1 MMSLMDRR
9 KFLKIAGIAGVTV
22 SGIVDIPLLIGADK
36 KSSSAIDLAVVQHGD
51 PATLVQKAID
61 MLGGISRFVKKGNV
75 VVVKP
80 NIGWDRVPEQAATTN
95 PEVVAEIVRL
105 CKKAGA
111 SKVKI
116 FDRTCNQ
123 AKRCYARSQIEQIA
137 SQAGAD
143 VSHIYN
149 QKFQNVSI
157 PKGKELK
164 SWEFYRD
171 ALKADVFI
179 NVPIAKH
186 HSLSRVTLGLKNM
199 MGVIGGNRGKIHNHF
214 DVKIVDLNTVI
225 QPQITILDAVRV
237 LMDNGPQGGNLNDV
251 KEMNTIIAGVDPVAV
266 DAFGATLFGLKPED
280 LGFLREAQSRG
291 LGKFDLSTLKI
302 EKVNL
307 KS

>member
-1 MMSLMDRR
+1 MDRR
-9 KFLKIAGIAGVTV
+9 KFLKMAGIAGVAM
-22 SGIVDIPLLIGADK
+22 SGMLDFPLLKAAN
-36 KSSSAIDLAVVQHGD
+36 KSSSPTIDLAVVQNAD
-51 PATLVQKAID
+51 PVTLVRKAIE
-61 MLGGISRFVKKGNV
+61 MLGGIEKYIKKGNV

-80 NIGWDRVPEQAATTN
+80 NIGWDRVPEQAATTD

-111 SKVKI
+111 SKVQI

-123 AKRCYARSQIEQIA
+123 ARRCYARSKIEQIA
-137 SQAGAD
+137 KQAGAD

-149 QKFQNVSI
+149 QKFQDVTI
-157 PKGKELK
+157 PNGKELK

-186 HSLSRVTLGLKNM
+186 HSLSRVTLGLKNI

-225 QPQITILDAVRV
+225 QPQITILDAVRI
-237 LMDNGPQGGNLNDV
+237 LMRNGPQGGNLNDV

-266 DAFGATLFGLKPED
+266 DAYGATLFGLKPAE
-280 LGFLREAQSRG
+280 LGFLKEAESRG
-291 LGKFDLSTLKI
+291 LGRMDLGALKI
-302 EKVNL
+302 GRVDL